1 MSIFDIIKSNIN
13 IYISTNL
20 SKKRYYM
27 LFSYQTGYIMWHSR
41 LRIYIPW
48 DGNVTL
54 YTLSD
59 SWITY
64 ITDLTIGFLAHLA
77 MGKRPSSVRPLI
89 SFSHLNLL
97 LWNRWTDFNQTCQ
110 KCSLDL
116 CFWCWFEIQH
126 GC

>member
-1 MSIFDIIKSNIN
+1 
-13 IYISTNL
+13 
-20 SKKRYYM
+20 
-27 LFSYQTGYIMWHSR
+27 MWHSR
-41 LRIYIPW
+41 FRIYIPW

-97 LWNRWTDFNQTCQ
+97 LPIVKRFTNLVQDHPMIIPAKSQSNWLSGFWQDDFLNFSQWEHIMDPGVSFLAHLAIGHVSFC
-110 KCSLDL
+110 
-116 CFWCWFEIQH
+116 H
-126 GC
+126 G